1 MKKIFSLIIAI
12 SVIFVCVFSAN
23 ATSGITADEQRIID
37 ALTKKIELANGSV
50 IVEIPAVYINQ
61 AEDYLTKADIS
72 TEKIDEIVSYIES
85 AYETLEKSEATS
97 FSKLG
102 ATVKNEILKK
112 IEDAASVVDADI
124 VIQKG
129 DKADKYD
136 VSLKFT
142 SDSSVPGYTDNDVP
156 VDIPVVGG
164 NIVKQ
169 TGVEGSMMAVVVSS
183 SVVIIGLA
191 FVVIS
196 ACRKVID

>member
-12 SVIFVCVFSAN
+12 CVIFVCVFSAN